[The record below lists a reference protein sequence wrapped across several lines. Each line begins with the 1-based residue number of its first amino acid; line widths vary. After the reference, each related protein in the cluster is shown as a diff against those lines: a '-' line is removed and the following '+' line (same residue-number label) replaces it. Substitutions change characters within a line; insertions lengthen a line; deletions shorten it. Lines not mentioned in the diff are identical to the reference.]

1 MLKSD
6 LTYYKEGNTIM
17 AGGYNIDQII
27 KNEGQIPY
35 EINIVEQTGGGDK
48 AKLGVPSG
56 IFYVQQRVDQTY
68 VPYSNHELIPDDLY
82 ENLLSLM
89 SPETKKNK
97 KSKKKKISKEKY
109 SKKRTKKLN

>member
-17 AGGYNIDQII
+17 AGGYNINQII
-27 KNEGQIPY
+27 KNEGQVPY
-35 EINIVEQTGGGDK
+35 EINSNEQSGGADK
-48 AKLGVPSG
+48 SKLGVPSG

-89 SPETKKNK
+89 SPENKKNK
-97 KSKKKKISKEKY
+97 KSKKRTNQNKQKY
-109 SKKRTKKLN
+109 SKKRK